1 MSSLNWDARKEYHCG
16 LGYLKATQLDTK
28 FSSLK
33 SCLGSGALSSF
44 CCVFQVKTALTSGGT
59 SE

>member
-44 CCVFQVKTALTSGGT
+44 LLCFS
-59 SE
+59 SENCSNKWRYQ